1 MRFALA
7 LKFENSNTNTVLQI
21 IVYRCKQHLIAH
33 LMECEMDDTLK
44 ILSEFYIGPT
54 PRPTLSAIVK

>member
-1 MRFALA
+1 MIFTLA
-7 LKFENSNTNTVLQI
+7 LKFENSNPNTVLQI

-33 LMECEMDDTLK
+33 LMACKTDDTLK

-54 PRPTLSAIVK
+54 PRPTLL

>member
-1 MRFALA
+1 MIFASA
-7 LKFENSNTNTVLQI
+7 LKFENSNPKTVLQI

-33 LMECEMDDTLK
+33 LMECKTDDTLK

-54 PRPTLSAIVK
+54 ATPRPTLL